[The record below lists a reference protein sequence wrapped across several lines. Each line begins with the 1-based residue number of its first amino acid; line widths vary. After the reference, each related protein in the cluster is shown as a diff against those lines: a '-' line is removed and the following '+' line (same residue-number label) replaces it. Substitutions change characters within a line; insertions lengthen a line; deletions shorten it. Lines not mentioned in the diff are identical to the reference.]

1 MTMQNFRD
9 YYEILGV
16 STEASSE
23 EIKKVFR
30 RLARQYHPDMNPG
43 DKAAEEKFKDIG
55 EAYEVLSDPNR
66 RSQYDQF
73 SRFLKKKGFNKKA
86 AKAPG
91 SRTAG
96 DNSDWSQRSRNGSG
110 RNSSQEVDF
119 SQFGDFNSFVDQL
132 LGRRGSAKAATT
144 TPERSSV
151 RVSSADAYRP
161 GTTKTAYT
169 VSSRPDRKDVE
180 ARLTLPLEK
189 AYEGGRERIRLEDG
203 RSLEVDLP
211 AGMVTGQRVRLKGQ
225 GIAGGNLYLKITVAP
240 HSFFKLEGSDIFCQL
255 PVTPSEAVLGGP
267 IEVPT
272 LDGRVKMNVPSGVRS
287 GQRLRLAS
295 KGYPTST
302 GVRGDQLVEIQIM
315 VPRDPSPQAR
325 ELYEKLRQI
334 ENFNPRLDL
343 PV

>member
-1 MTMQNFRD
+1 MQNFRD

-16 STEASSE
+16 SAEASNE
-23 EIKKVFR
+23 EIKKAFR
-30 RLARQYHPDMNPG
+30 RLARQYHPDLNPG
-43 DKAAEEKFKDIG
+43 NKDAEEKFKNFG
-55 EAYEVLSDPNR
+55 EAYEVLSDPNK
-66 RSQYDQF
+66 RSQYDQL
-73 SRFLKKKGFNKKA
+73 SRFWKKKGFNKKPP
-86 AKAPG
+86 KA
-91 SRTAG
+91 STFRTTG
-96 DNSDWSQRSRNGSG
+96 ERNGTG
-110 RNSSQEVDF
+110 RSSTQEVDF

-132 LGRRGSAKAATT
+132 LGRRSAKAAATA
-144 TPERSSV
+144 PERPGV

-169 VSSRPDRKDVE
+169 VSSRSNPKDIE

-189 AYEGGRERIRLEDG
+189 AYIGGRERIRLEDG

-211 AGMVTGQRVRLKGQ
+211 AAMVTGQRVRLKGQ
-225 GIAGGNLYLKITVAP
+225 GVAGGNLYLKITVAP
-240 HSFFKLEGSDIFCQL
+240 HSFFKLEGLDIFCQL

-287 GQRLRLAS
+287 GQRLRLAG
-295 KGYPTST
+295 KGYPNAD
-302 GVRGDQLVEIQIM
+302 GIRGDQLVEIQIT
-315 VPRDPSPQAR
+315 VPREPSPKAR

>member
-1 MTMQNFRD
+1 MQNFRN

-16 STEASSE
+16 PAEASNE
-23 EIKKVFR
+23 EIKKAFR
-30 RLARQYHPDMNPG
+30 RLARQYHPDLNPG

-55 EAYEVLSDPNR
+55 EAYEVLSDPSK

-73 SRFLKKKGFNKKA
+73 SRFWKNKGFNKKT
-86 AKAPG
+86 AKAP
-91 SRTAG
+91 SFRTQG
-96 DNSDWSQRSRNGSG
+96 DNGDGLRERNGTG
-110 RNSSQEVDF
+110 RSATQEDDF

-132 LGRRGSAKAATT
+132 LGRRSSARTAATAS
-144 TPERSSV
+144 ERSGV
-151 RVSSADAYRP
+151 RVSASDAFRP

-169 VSSRPDRKDVE
+169 VSSRANPKDIE

-189 AYEGGRERIRLEDG
+189 AYEGGWERIRLEDG
-203 RSLEVDLP
+203 RSLEIDMP
-211 AGMVTGQRVRLKGQ
+211 PGMVTGQRVQLKGQ

-240 HSFFKLEGSDIFCQL
+240 HPFFKLQGSDIFCQV
-255 PVTPSEAVLGGP
+255 PVTPSEAVLGGS

-272 LDGRVKMNVPSGVRS
+272 LDGRVKMNIPSGVRS

-295 KGYPTST
+295 KGYPTPS
-302 GVRGDQLVEIQIM
+302 GSRGDQLVEIQIV
-315 VPRDPSPQAR
+315 VPTELSPQER

-334 ENFNPRLDL
+334 ESFNPRLDL